1 VTGIGRLA
9 DCRVVVRSSG
19 RSSAKEAAMDPDRF
33 DAVARLLAPT
43 RSRRAAL
50 GLAAGAVAAL
60 GLGGSLPVDA
70 RKKKKKKKKCKAD
83 KDCKSGQICAK
94 GKCVT
99 GQGTCAAGA
108 DTCAGVGNPFCFD
121 ASGKHECICLTRL
134 EGGTR
139 CGVYGNGSG
148 CDQCET
154 DADCLSLGFPPGSSC
169 TQDFGPE
176 CGVCQNN
183 NKGSCV
189 LPCGVKDPTPA

>member
-1 VTGIGRLA
+1 
-9 DCRVVVRSSG
+9 
-19 RSSAKEAAMDPDRF
+19 MDADRF
-33 DAVARLLAPT
+33 DAAVRTFSPV

-50 GLAAGAVAAL
+50 GLAAGALAAL
-60 GLGGSLPVDA
+60 GLSHAADTQA
-70 RKKKKKKKKCKAD
+70 KSRRKMPKKKCKKAA
-83 KDCKSGQICAK
+83 DCKSGQNCAK

-99 GQGTCAAGA
+99 EQGTCAAGA
-108 DTCAGVGNPFCFD
+108 DTCAGVGNPFCHD
-121 ASGKHECICLTRL
+121 PSGKHTCICLTRL

-148 CDQCET
+148 YDQCET

-183 NKGSCV
+183 NKVSCV
-189 LPCGVKDPTPA
+189 LP